1 MKRVVLAVIFLF
13 TSAPVP
19 LYAGNFEFKN
29 QQSLRYDI
37 SVDNEDWYITRFWAE
52 SYYNSPA
59 VYNTFKSI
67 LFVETRYH
75 FHSHKLCRTEIGIEV
90 GTDLFEWFY
99 PHTKIFGVG
108 VYWGESLQYAT
119 LHPGRDTFELESILL
134 LTFPFRIRSHELEFY
149 VLEEHTFAFVTGEG
163 KRNEVGL
170 GISWVKTSNGAK
182 ENFEVL
188 LGWRHT
194 DRIHYYDSDQIE
206 ASLIFT
212 F

>member
-1 MKRVVLAVIFLF
+1 MKGIILAIIFLF
-13 TSAPVP
+13 ASAPVSV
-19 LYAGNFEFKN
+19 YAANFEFKN

-52 SYYNSPA
+52 TYYNSPA
-59 VYNTFKSI
+59 VYNTFKTI

-75 FHSHKLCRTEIGIEV
+75 FHSHKLCRTEMGIEV
-90 GTDLFEWFY
+90 GTDLFDWL
-99 PHTKIFGVG
+99 
-108 VYWGESLQYAT
+108 YWGESLQYAT
-119 LHPGRDTFELESILL
+119 LHPGRDTIEIESILL
-134 LTFPFRIRSHELEFY
+134 LTFPFRIRSHDLEFY
-149 VLEEHTFAFVTGEG
+149 ILEEHTFAFVTGEG
-163 KRNEVGL
+163 KRNEIGL
-170 GISWVKTSNGAK
+170 GFTWQSK
-182 ENFEVL
+182 ENLEVL